1 MNHISKSLPILD
13 GLDKVSGRLC
23 YAADMKIEGLLY
35 SKLVFST
42 VAHAN
47 IKKLNLE
54 DARAVPGVVEVFHHG
69 NTPGNT
75 YNSTI
80 WFEGQE
86 GVEDEKMFPCLLR
99 HVGDRVAAVVA
110 ETQEIANHAA
120 SLIEV
125 EYDLLPAVFDAI
137 SARKYCEEVA
147 ASGQGALFEKPV
159 NETVFDRG
167 NTRDAFKQADLIVA
181 DTITTPKTH
190 HCALENHICIAKPE
204 ADGRVLILTPCQSIF
219 AVQVVVARALG
230 LPASQLRVIKTPIGG
245 SFGGKAEPVLD
256 PLCAWFAKTLD
267 RPVSIA
273 FDRSETF
280 TATRTRSRAIGYIQ
294 TAVDRS
300 GHILARDTDVLIDV
314 GAYCTGG
321 MFLPESMLQRLCR
334 LYGIENMH
342 YRGRSFYTNTL
353 PSGAYRGYG
362 SPQIHA
368 ISEINL
374 DHVARQL
381 DMDPVD
387 FRMKNL
393 VHPHDIDP
401 VSGLELGNA
410 RIRDCVEQGSVR
422 FNWRKRWAAG
432 SRGERFKRGVG
443 MACATHINGCF
454 PGFHE
459 ATTATLQLRK
469 DGELD
474 LTCALHDLGCGSNT
488 VLAQII
494 AEVFD
499 IPPGAI
505 HFCEV
510 DTDICDYDLGTRA
523 SRMTYIAG
531 EAVRRTAEKLKLQI
545 LLAASSVLN
554 CTDTDMFIKN
564 GVVFS
569 GDNSGYSVSLG
580 ELAMNQTSRNDEP
593 LSATET
599 YRATANPGSYA
610 AHFTEVEVDTLTGA
624 VKVLDYLAAHDLGRA
639 INPRLVEGQ
648 IHGGIQMGIGYALFE
663 DVDINT
669 ENGRVNG
676 DRFSRYHLVNAP
688 EMPPVEMLLVE
699 KNEPTGPYGAKAAG
713 EIATI
718 PVAPAVVNAINH
730 ALGTNLTDLPIT
742 PERIIEALSPDIRE
756 PDSSNNCKVQTLYP
770 VPIR

>member
-1 MNHISKSLPILD
+1 MNHISSPLPILD
-13 GLDKVSGRLC
+13 GFDKVSGRLC
-23 YAADMKIEGLLY
+23 YAADMQIEGLLHG
-35 SKLVFST
+35 KLVFSS

-47 IKKLNLE
+47 IKKLDIE
-54 DARAVPGVVEVFHHG
+54 DARAVPGVVEIFHHG
-69 NTPGNT
+69 NTPDNS

-110 ETQEIANHAA
+110 ETPEIASYAA
-120 SLIEV
+120 GLIKL
-125 EYDLLPAVFDAI
+125 EYDLLPAVFDAM
-137 SARKYCEEVA
+137 A
-147 ASGQGALFEKPV
+147 ASKHCDEAAALDQGSLFEKPV
-159 NETVFDRG
+159 NETVFDCG
-167 NTRDAFKQADLIVA
+167 DTQAAFKRADLIVE
-181 DTITTPKTH
+181 DRVTTPKTH

-230 LPASQLRVIKTPIGG
+230 LPASQIRVIKTPIGG

-256 PLCAWFAKTLD
+256 PLCAWFARTLR

-273 FDRSETF
+273 FDRGETF
-280 TATRTRSRAIGYIQ
+280 TATRTRSGTIGYIQ
-294 TAVDRS
+294 TAVDRD
-300 GHILARDTDVLIDV
+300 GRILARDTDILVDV

-321 MFLPESMLQRLCR
+321 MFLPASMLQRLCR
-334 LYGIENMH
+334 LYRIENMNF
-342 YRGRSFYTNTL
+342 RGRSFYTNTL
-353 PSGAYRGYG
+353 PTGAYRGYG

-374 DHVARQL
+374 DHTARRL
-381 DMDPVD
+381 DMDPVSL
-387 FRMKNL
+387 RMKNL
-393 VHPHDIDP
+393 VHPHDVDP
-401 VSGLELGNA
+401 VTGFELGNA
-410 RIRDCVEQGSVR
+410 RIRDCVEQGSLK
-422 FNWRKRWAAG
+422 FNWGERWATESSG
-432 SRGERFKRGVG
+432 GRLKRGVG

-459 ATTATLQLRK
+459 ATTATLQLRQ
-469 DGELD
+469 DGDLD
-474 LTCALHDLGCGSNT
+474 LICALHDLGCGSNT

-499 IPPGAI
+499 ISPDAI

-510 DTDICDYDLGTRA
+510 DTDTCDYDLGTRA

-531 EAVRRTAEKLKLQI
+531 EAVRRTAEKLKQQI
-545 LLAASSVLN
+545 LAAASSMLN
-554 CTDTDMFIKN
+554 CNETD
-564 GVVFS
+564 VVM
-569 GDNSGYSVSLG
+569 GDGSVFRYDEPGNSALLA
-580 ELAMNQTSRNDEP
+580 ELAP

-624 VKVLDYLAAHDLGRA
+624 VKVLNYLAVHDLGRA
-639 INPRLVEGQ
+639 INPQLVEGQ
-648 IHGGIQMGIGYALFE
+648 IHGGIQMGLGYALFE

-669 ENGRVNG
+669 TNGQVMA

-688 EMPPVEMLLVE
+688 EMPPVEILLVE
-699 KNEPTGPYGAKAAG
+699 KNEPTGPYGAKAVG

-718 PVAPAVVNAINH
+718 PVAPAIVNAVNH
-730 ALGTNLTDLPIT
+730 ALGINLTELPIT
-742 PERIIEALSPDIRE
+742 PERIVEALS
-756 PDSSNNCKVQTLYP
+756 SG
-770 VPIR
+770 